1 MKNTK
6 TIFALAVVFGILLAP
21 SFSSAQT
28 AEQLQAQI
36 QALLAQI
43 QQLQNQLSQI
53 QGQPAQWCHDFNR
66 NLKIG
71 DGGPEVGALKTALM
85 KDGVM
90 PYRAVTYDFDEETAS
105 YVVAFQQKYASEIL
119 SPLGL
124 QYGTGVVGSAT
135 RAKLNSLFGC
145 KSIPPTGIL
154 KTYSY
159 KTDFDGGT
167 LYGYLYRSEDGGKTW
182 KEILRQYKGNITYVT
197 DPKNPKIIYAGDK
210 SGNMMAQSLDIDL
223 LRSDNG
229 GDSWVDISKGVI
241 RNVYEKGIGFQYVEG
256 TDKSVLGIDSILLD
270 PSNSNVVKV
279 IVYGGEKFTFK
290 STDGGKTWIR
300 ETATP
305 SITVLSPKEGEV
317 WEIGKTYPIRWETI
331 NIPSSVPI
339 EISLAKRSAG
349 KDEIVYTIVPANTK
363 NVKAASLVYYWTI
376 PSSVTIGDAIFEIK
390 PGEYYISVG
399 TGPRVVSGDLFGIEG
414 RSFPFK
420 IK

>member
-145 KSIPPTGIL
+145 KSIPPTEIL
-154 KTYSY
+154 KTYSNGKYGFSFNYPGNWIITEKSDGSVSFSNIAAGHKIDVMVTEGRGFGYCY
-159 KTDFDGGT
+159 KFGPKKNIIVGGRTAETGDGVG
-167 LYGYLYRSEDGGKTW
+167 LSEATPICENPQFVANLGMTYVSIPLNESKTTFLLIIYEYPLNEINLA
-182 KEILRQYKGNITYVT
+182 KSNLNQILSSFRFIRPSLLKLISPAPGEILRPGSSYTIKWSAT
-197 DPKNPKIIYAGDK
+197 P
-210 SGNMMAQSLDIDL
+210 DL
-223 LRSDNG
+223 ISKYPY
-229 GDSWVDISKGVI
+229 VDII
-241 RNVYEKGIGFQYVEG
+241 LEG
-256 TDKSVLGIDSILLD
+256 
-270 PSNSNVVKV
+270 
-279 IVYGGEKFTFK
+279 
-290 STDGGKTWIR
+290 
-300 ETATP
+300 
-305 SITVLSPKEGEV
+305 
-317 WEIGKTYPIRWETI
+317 
-331 NIPSSVPI
+331 
-339 EISLAKRSAG
+339 
-349 KDEIVYTIVPANTK
+349 
-363 NVKAASLVYYWTI
+363 
-376 PSSVTIGDAIFEIK
+376 
-390 PGEYYISVG
+390 
-399 TGPRVVSGDLFGIEG
+399 VVSGGCDPSGCGALPPKNVFARIWDAIM
-414 RSFPFK
+414 SVVK
-420 IK
+420 